1 MASRDQIHEIGKRK
15 TAIARA
21 YVKPRAG
28 DSGKIRINARSFEEY
43 FPTETLRLRV
53 LQPLE
58 ITSTVGM
65 YDILL
70 NIKGGGISGQ
80 AGAARHA
87 ISKALLDIDAA
98 YRPAL
103 KKAGLL
109 TRDSREVERKKYG
122 LAGAR
127 KRFQFSKR

>member
-1 MASRDQIHEIGKRK
+1 MASRDLIHEVGKRK

-21 YVKPRAG
+21 YLKPRAG
-28 DSGKIRINARSFEEY
+28 DSGKIRINKRAFEDY

-58 ITSTVGM
+58 LTATVGM
-65 YDILL
+65 YDIMM

-87 ISKALLDIDAA
+87 ITKALLEIDAT
-98 YRPAL
+98 YRPTL
-103 KKAGLL
+103 KKAGLI

-122 LAGAR
+122 LSGAR
-127 KRFQFSKR
+127 KRYQFSKR